1 MRILITGANGQ
12 LGQDF
17 QKLFTKKNIEFFP
30 TDFGTDIEDL
40 DITDRDA
47 ISKYIQDKKIELIV
61 NCAAYN
67 AVDNAETDKEMAFK
81 INGEA
86 VKNLALEAS
95 KSMIDLVHY
104 STDFVFDGKK
114 GSSYTTDD
122 LPSPLSQYGKS
133 KLQGEH
139 HVINLHTKYFL
150 IRTSWVF
157 GLGNVNFVKKVINW
171 SKGRTELSIVTDQI
185 SSPSYTV
192 DLATATL
199 ELIKA
204 KAYGFYHMTNS
215 GVCSRYEWA
224 KYILE
229 QIRWKGELKE
239 AKSSDFQTAAQRPE
253 YSALDN
259 SSLKEIIGYDL
270 PNWKDATK
278 RFLQEL
284 GYST

>member
-17 QKLFTKKNIEFFP
+17 QKLFTKENIEFFP
-30 TDFGTDIEDL
+30 TDFGTDLEDL
-40 DITDRDA
+40 DITNRDA

-67 AVDNAETDKEMAFK
+67 AVDNAETDRETVFK
-81 INGEA
+81 INSEA

-95 KSMIDLVHY
+95 KFKIDLVHY
-104 STDFVFDGKK
+104 STDFVFDGTK
-114 GSSYTTDD
+114 GSSYTIDD
-122 LPSPLSQYGKS
+122 HPNPLSQYGKS

-139 HVINLHTKYFL
+139 HIIKLHSKYYL

-171 SKGRTELSIVTDQI
+171 SKGRTELNIVTDQI

-204 KAYGFYHMTNS
+204 NAYGFYHMTNS
-215 GVCSRYEWA
+215 GECSRYEWA
-224 KYILE
+224 RYILE
-229 QIRWKGELKE
+229 QIGWKGELKE
-239 AKSSDFQTAAQRPE
+239 AKSTDFQTAAQRPE

-259 SSLKEIIGYDL
+259 SSLKEKIGYDL
-270 PNWKDATK
+270 PKWKDATK

-284 GYST
+284 GNST